1 MSTIKTNS
9 IVMFKPFEEACEATR
24 RTNGFNSTMERVVKV
39 MQGQRILAKYVG
51 YNLVSF
57 DGDHG
62 FSWHVDSFV
71 NVTGTTVQGF
81 KEGSK
86 IERCTR
92 FTESFIE
99 GDVYTVDRVSDDGLY
114 LWVTGHRHKV
124 PERYFKAHIDSWE
137 SKEPVQTEAPA
148 PELTDFAEPAP
159 KTVNPAPFKG
169 IAPAAEQLSDVHKF
183 KFKQGDVVRSLNDSR
198 EFEVEKTS
206 VSGLQFKAKGHRYS
220 LGWLNNSEF
229 ELASNSELL
238 NRDIVAGLVLQGTK
252 VQYRNMGEWLDIKPD
267 VMTIAM
273 IKRLDFRLKP
283 VTIDFYGTELQ
294 APINTDITTLR
305 TVYGVSFN
313 NRKVFPCAI
322 STAKSNKTKGY
333 GMYWETEEQAQAV
346 LAAITKPFGV

>member
-1 MSTIKTNS
+1 MSTIKAGS
-9 IVMFKPFEEACEATR
+9 IVMFKPFEEACAATR
-24 RTNGFNSTMERVVKV
+24 REHGFNSTMERIVKDKA
-39 MQGQRILAKYVG
+39 GQRIRVDAILG
-51 YNLVSF
+51 MCISF
-57 DGDHG
+57 AGCNG
-62 FSWHVDSFV
+62 FSWRKESFV
-71 NVTGTTVQGF
+71 DVTGTTSQGF
-81 KEGSK
+81 REGSK

-92 FTESFIE
+92 FTESFVE
-99 GDVYTVDRVSDDGLY
+99 GDVYTVDRVSDCGLY
-114 LWVTGHRHKV
+114 LWVTGHRHRV
-124 PERYFKAHIDSWE
+124 PERYFKAHVV
-137 SKEPVQTEAPA
+137 EPKQYEAPV
-148 PELTDFAEPAP
+148 PELTDFADPTP
-159 KTVNPAPFKG
+159 KASAPFKG

-322 STAKSNKTKGY
+322 STAKANKTKGY